1 MPEIPDFNVPYY
13 NKPLSELRQEWWDHL
28 QQPEVRITQAMDSRH
43 KAKFKGG
50 FFSKQ
55 VLFDSSKVA
64 FGCAIID
71 LAVYS

>member
-28 QQPEVRITQAMDSRH
+28 QQPEVRITQAMDSRLE
-43 KAKFKGG
+43 AKFMI

-55 VLFDSSKVA
+55 ILSF
-64 FGCAIID
+64 
-71 LAVYS
+71 

>member
-43 KAKFKGG
+43 KAKFKV
-50 FFSKQ
+50 FISKQ

>member
-43 KAKFKGG
+43 KAKFV
-50 FFSKQ
+50 FLSKKNP
-55 VLFDSSKVA
+55 F
-64 FGCAIID
+64 
-71 LAVYS
+71 

>member
-43 KAKFKGG
+43 KAKGLDHLAHSWGG
-50 FFSKQ
+50 LGRFLGSQ
-55 VLFDSSKVA
+55 
-64 FGCAIID
+64 
-71 LAVYS
+71 